1 MSISLNEEATPTEPD
16 AALILDHLPGL
27 VWTTDETG
35 TISYCNARFGE
46 YAGIDFGL
54 SRSSDWASVLHPDDA
69 MFAVQYGQRARWT
82 DGHTVINARL
92 RRNDG
97 DFRWF
102 ELAASPLAEGG
113 KVCWLGTELHES
125 ASERAQEEIGS
136 RLGRFLN
143 CLSLP
148 ALLITP
154 ALELEFANHAALR
167 WYGFRPEGS
176 EQETPAD
183 MEPRKFDEIL
193 LPLKAYMEG
202 EQTAVVSYQAQ
213 HADGTLRWLDAQ
225 VVPIIEESGE
235 LTNYVVLQNDVQDS
249 RDAAYLFGKEMEI
262 LDMVA
267 RGTPSARVLQ
277 ELCNVVDD
285 LIPDLLCCFLE
296 LSLDRKFFRM
306 GAAPRL
312 PSEFREIFDRK
323 SVAADKNACS
333 VAALSKKA
341 VEIQNLGE
349 SDHRDTSMGQF
360 MLANKLN
367 YCHAI
372 PILSPFG
379 NTAGIFAIL
388 RHQYTELKP
397 HELQIID
404 RAAHIAGISI
414 DRTRH
419 EEALVK
425 RETQFERSQA
435 QLVAA
440 QRISSTGSFTSDIQR
455 DENIWSEEFYRIFDL
470 DPKLAPSIDA
480 VRERIHP
487 EDLERFNVEMQRGL
501 TGEGS
506 DFVFRII
513 RTDASVRFIRGLAKV
528 TRYVGDH
535 PIFMGT
541 VQDIT
546 ETKRAEDALRRGE
559 EALLKAREELA
570 YVSRAMTISALTT
583 SIAHEVSQPLSG
595 ILANANA
602 CVRLLALDPPDIAT
616 AADTA
621 RRTIRDTMRATEVVK
636 RLRAMFSRQAPTME
650 EIDLNE
656 IAREVIALSARDMRE
671 RSIVLESRLASGL
684 PSVRGDRIQLQQV
697 ILNLVLNG
705 IDAMAE
711 IEGRPRRLLVLTSPD
726 EDMLTLSIVDAG
738 VGIAADSA
746 ERLFEPFFTT
756 KRNGM
761 GIGLSISRS
770 IIENHGGSM
779 WATPNDG
786 PGTTVAFSIPKIPP
800 LAQSV

>member
-1 MSISLNEEATPTEPD
+1 MSISLNEQATPTEPD

-54 SRSSDWASVLHPDDA
+54 SRSSHWASVLHPDDVIL
-69 MFAVQYGQRARWT
+69 AVQCGRSARWT
-82 DGHTVINARL
+82 ERHTVINARL

-97 DFRWF
+97 EFRWF
-102 ELAASPLAEGG
+102 ELAASPLADGG

-125 ASERAQEEIGS
+125 ASERAQEEIE
-136 RLGRFLN
+136 RFRRFLN

-176 EQETPAD
+176 EQVTSAD
-183 MEPRKFDEIL
+183 MESRKFDEIL

-213 HADGTLRWLDAQ
+213 HADGTLRSLEAQ
-225 VVPIIEESGE
+225 VVPIIDKSGE

-705 IDAMAE
+705 IEAMAE